1 VNDQLLE
8 QLAAIVAEP
17 IAERVAE
24 LLAERLPANG
34 PGWRWVDVPAAAE
47 YLGWPKGRVEKL
59 TAGRAIPHYRTGGRI
74 SLRTDE
80 LDAWM
85 AERYEGPARAATRLR
100 AVGG

>member
-1 VNDQLLE
+1 MSDQLLE
-8 QLAAIVAEP
+8 QLAAVLAEP

-34 PGWRWVDVPAAAE
+34 PGWRWVDVDGAAE
-47 YLGWPKGRVEKL
+47 HLGWPKGRVQKL
-59 TAGRAIPHYRTGGRI
+59 TAARAIPHYREGGSI

-100 AVGG
+100 AV